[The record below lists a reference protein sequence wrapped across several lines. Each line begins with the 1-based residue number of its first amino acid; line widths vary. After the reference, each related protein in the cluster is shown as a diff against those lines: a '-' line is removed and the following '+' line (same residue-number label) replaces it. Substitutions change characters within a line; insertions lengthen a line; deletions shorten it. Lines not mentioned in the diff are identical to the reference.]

1 MLSILPKRRAPTI
14 LMTGGSS
21 EVCRPSER
29 KMTVELS
36 QPEGVK
42 EMGGSVESQARA
54 RSLGGKTMRIVV
66 GLLFTTVQ
74 VWLPKHTT

>member
-14 LMTGGSS
+14 LVTGGSS
-21 EVCRPSER
+21 EVCRASER
-29 KMTVELS
+29 KMAVELS

-42 EMGGSVESQARA
+42 EMGGSDQRA
-54 RSLGGKTMRIVV
+54 IIRGENMGIVA

-74 VWLPKHTT
+74 AWLPKHTT